1 MSKKTK
7 KTHIVCTK
15 CEKRKSVREYY
26 RSSNPL
32 FNDYAPVCKECIY
45 KAVENED
52 EHKAFEAFQ
61 AVLKLVDKPLL
72 SNIFKGD
79 FASYMQQIQ
88 SLPHLRTKTYE
99 DSDVFEAAKSLI
111 PKQEVKLKELT
122 EEELE
127 AAQDFWGKGYNEE
140 EYLFLIREWLDYESM
155 YTIDSKAMEVYVQEI
170 CKTQLEI
177 HQARQKGDSVD
188 RLIKTLNDLFSSAN
202 LKPVQETGANA
213 TEQETFG
220 TFIKKVEN
228 ERPIPEPLEEWADI
242 DNIGKNIRT
251 WFTGM
256 MHKSLGIEY
265 KFQEEFEREL
275 EENTVKPR
283 GEVD

>member
-7 KTHIVCTK
+7 KTHIVCVK

-26 RSSNPL
+26 RSHNPL
-32 FNDYAPVCKECIY
+32 FNDYAPVCKDCIY
-45 KAVENED
+45 EAVNDED
-52 EHKAFEAFQ
+52 NGFEAFQ

-72 SNIFKGD
+72 NHLYKGD
-79 FASYMQQIQ
+79 FPSYMQQVQ
-88 SLPHLRTKTYE
+88 SLPHLRVKTYE
-99 DSDVFEAAKSLI
+99 DSDLFDEAKSLI
-111 PKQEVKLKELT
+111 PKQEIELEELT
-122 EEELE
+122 EEELQ

-213 TEQETFG
+213 TEQETF
-220 TFIKKVEN
+220 
-228 ERPIPEPLEEWADI
+228 
-242 DNIGKNIRT
+242 
-251 WFTGM
+251 
-256 MHKSLGIEY
+256 
-265 KFQEEFEREL
+265 
-275 EENTVKPR
+275 
-283 GEVD
+283 